1 MSGITAE
8 GAAFWENAKKSMSPD
23 LVAKIDAGIDAMVSG
38 ATPYTPIALGETVA
52 DFTLDNQN
60 GQARSLSGA
69 LEKGPVILFFY
80 RGEWCPFCNL
90 QLKHYQESL
99 ARFNDAGASLIA
111 ISPEKPDHSIVAAEK
126 HNLGFDILYD
136 IDDAVGETFG
146 VSVHIPD
153 EHIDALKGFGLELP
167 EWNGTQSWTL
177 PVPGVFIID
186 RDFKVKWRFVE
197 ANYRIR
203 AEVDEIL
210 AALVTI
216 KHSSV

>member
-210 AALVTI
+210 AALATI
-216 KHSSV
+216 KLSSV

>member
-23 LVAKIDAGIDAMVSG
+23 VVAKIDAGIDAMVSG

-99 ARFNDAGASLIA
+99 ARFNNAGASLIA

-216 KHSSV
+216 KLSSV

>member
-23 LVAKIDAGIDAMVSG
+23 VVAKIDAGINAIVSG
-38 ATPYTPIALGETVA
+38 ATPYSPIALGETVA

-136 IDDAVGETFG
+136 IDDAVGEAFG
-146 VSVHIPD
+146 VSVRIPD
-153 EHIDALKGFGLELP
+153 EHIDALKDFGLELP

-210 AALVTI
+210 AALATI
-216 KHSSV
+216 KLSSV